1 MPDLSS
7 VVLLEV
13 SRPIQKN
20 TFKTGEQDQP
30 YLRRSCPES
39 IFAAA
44 SANFG
49 RVVTFEHSD
58 FGNKANGVCPI
69 WCGGDFDY
77 RTGGHLILR
86 QLKLVVQ
93 FPPGSLI
100 LIPSATLK
108 HGNVP
113 VLPHE
118 KRISFTQYSA
128 GGLFRWVHYGLRSWK
143 ALEDFDSD
151 WAEAEQALRST
162 QWKTAIAAY
171 SSLDSLHNDRIEAGL
186 VN

>member
-1 MPDLSS
+1 MFAYYFPKLYREYVDTMAAL
-7 VVLLEV
+7 
-13 SRPIQKN
+13 Q
-20 TFKTGEQDQP
+20 QQQP

-49 RVVTFEHSD
+49 RVVTYEHAD

-77 RTGGHLILR
+77 RVGGHLILR
-86 QLKLVVQ
+86 QLKLVIQ
-93 FPPGSLI
+93 FPPGSLVI
-100 LIPSATLK
+100 IPSATLK

-113 VLPHE
+113 VGVDE
-118 KRISFTQYSA
+118 SRVSFTQYSA
-128 GGLFRWVHYGLRSWK
+128 GGLFRWVHYGHRSWRS
-143 ALEDFDSD
+143 LEVFDSD
-151 WAEAEQALRST
+151 RAQAELAAREM
-162 QWKTAIAAY
+162 QWKTAME
-171 SSLDSLHNDRIEAGL
+171 SFSTLESLHNDRIEAGL